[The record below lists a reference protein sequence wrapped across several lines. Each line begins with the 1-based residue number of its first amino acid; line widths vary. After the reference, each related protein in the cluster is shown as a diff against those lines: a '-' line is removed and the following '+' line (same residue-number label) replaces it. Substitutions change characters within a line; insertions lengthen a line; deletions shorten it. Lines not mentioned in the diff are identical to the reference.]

1 MFKCGGVRE
10 LPAANDVIML
20 KTKATATL
28 YKSSKKRNILS
39 SDPIRTSWKYK
50 KKKVDLIITNLH
62 LHPMCINVFLLV
74 YLFSDLLLLFL
85 LLPQATSL
93 HGKPPN
99 RYVN

>member
-50 KKKVDLIITNLH
+50 KKK
-62 LHPMCINVFLLV
+62 
-74 YLFSDLLLLFL
+74 
-85 LLPQATSL
+85 
-93 HGKPPN
+93 
-99 RYVN
+99 

>member
-50 KKKVDLIITNLH
+50 KKSRFNNYKFTFTSH
-62 LHPMCINVFLLV
+62 V
-74 YLFSDLLLLFL
+74 YKFISFSISI
-85 LLPQATSL
+85 Q
-93 HGKPPN
+93 
-99 RYVN
+99 